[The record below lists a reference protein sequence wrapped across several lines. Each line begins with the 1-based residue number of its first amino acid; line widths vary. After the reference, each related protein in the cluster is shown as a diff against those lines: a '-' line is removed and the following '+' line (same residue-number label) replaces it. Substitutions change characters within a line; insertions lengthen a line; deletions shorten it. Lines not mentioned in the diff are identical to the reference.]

1 MKKIIL
7 SFTYLLIAV
16 TAFSQELEFGFKA
29 GLSKGGF
36 TYNEFTANSV
46 KYTPTNEN
54 ISTYNF
60 GAYGRLKLWVIGLYI
75 QPELMYNKRGS
86 NVTLE
91 TTTDK
96 YIFSNTANYI
106 DIPVLLGLKMLK
118 TFRVYGGPNFQI
130 MTKQK
135 TDIPNSPKFSSNDLI
150 KKTTGVQLGIGL
162 DLMKLRFDAKYD
174 FNVGNMGT
182 PFLYDGAGPSS
193 KNSMFTFQIGYKL
206 WGIL

>member
-7 SFTYLLIAV
+7 SFTCFLIAF
-16 TAFSQELEFGFKA
+16 TAISQELEFGFKA

-36 TYNEFTANSV
+36 TYSNFTANTV
-46 KYTPTNEN
+46 KYSPTNEN

-60 GAYGRLKLWVIGLYI
+60 GAYGRLKLWVIGLYV

-96 YIFSNTANYI
+96 YIFSNTANYLE
-106 DIPVLLGLKMLK
+106 IPVLVGFKMLK
-118 TFRVYGGPNFQI
+118 TFRIYGGPNFQI

-135 TDIPNSPKFSSNDLI
+135 TDIPNAPKFASSDLT
-150 KKTTGVQLGIGL
+150 KKTTGIQLGLGL
-162 DLMKLRFDAKYD
+162 DLMKLRFDVKYD
-174 FNVGNMGT
+174 FNAGNMGT
-182 PFLYDGAGPSS
+182 PFLYDGSGPSAQ
-193 KNSMFTFQIGYKL
+193 NTMLTFQIGYKL
-206 WGIL
+206 FGVL